1 MSVDALRKRVK
12 ELMPQARGNLAEL
25 VSFKSVANPE
35 LYPPEECTKAANY
48 VVQAFSEV
56 GLQDMQLLDMPF
68 GHSAVFGHKAGPPGT
83 PTVLLYCHYD
93 VQPPLDEQAWT
104 SPVFELTEKAG
115 RWFGRGA
122 ADCKGNIVAHL
133 TALRALEEWPVGV
146 KLIVEGSEEQGLGE
160 LEGFVS
166 KNPDLLRADTILV
179 CDCGNFA
186 VGLPTLTV
194 TLRGMA
200 SATVTVKAL
209 GSALHSGA
217 FGGPTPDPL
226 AALIHML
233 ATLRDEKGDT
243 TVRGLDNTQA
253 WKGIEYPPEQYR
265 RDATVLDGV
274 DLIGSGAVADML
286 WARPAL
292 TVLGIDCPPVVGSA
306 SAIQSEARA
315 RVNLRVPPGM
325 SAQAAQDAL
334 VKHFEAVAP
343 WHVKVEVEREEPGEP
358 WTGSTDGLAANKM
371 TEAMREAF
379 GKDSVQSGQGGSIPL
394 CNTLQ
399 ETFPDAEMMLMGVE
413 EPQCLIHAPNES
425 VDPSEIENI
434 ALAEALFL
442 EKYAQT
448 KG

>member
-1 MSVDALRKRVK
+1 
-12 ELMPQARGNLAEL
+12 
-25 VSFKSVANPE
+25 
-35 LYPPEECTKAANY
+35 
-48 VVQAFSEV
+48 
-56 GLQDMQLLDMPF
+56 
-68 GHSAVFGHKAGPPGT
+68 
-83 PTVLLYCHYD
+83 
-93 VQPPLDEQAWT
+93 
-104 SPVFELTEKAG
+104 
-115 RWFGRGA
+115 
-122 ADCKGNIVAHL
+122 
-133 TALRALEEWPVGV
+133 
-146 KLIVEGSEEQGLGE
+146 
-160 LEGFVS
+160 
-166 KNPDLLRADTILV
+166 
-179 CDCGNFA
+179 
-186 VGLPTLTV
+186 
-194 TLRGMA
+194 
-200 SATVTVKAL
+200 
-209 GSALHSGA
+209 
-217 FGGPTPDPL
+217 
-226 AALIHML
+226 ML